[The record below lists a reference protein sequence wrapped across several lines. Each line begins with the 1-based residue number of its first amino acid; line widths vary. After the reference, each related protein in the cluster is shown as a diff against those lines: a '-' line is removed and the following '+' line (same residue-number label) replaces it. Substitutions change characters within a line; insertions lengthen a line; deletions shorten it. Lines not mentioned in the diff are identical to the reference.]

1 MAGQTT
7 WENPPKGVGRDFVVV
22 PNLVK
27 GLFYKSE
34 AESIFGGTIAG
45 GRKVKTVQIIG
56 QQGGMTI
63 DSGNESPVWQKDG
76 SQNAETRFTM
86 REPNKGMATY
96 GDAPVRVGSFAQYLH
111 DVVYARKVD
120 SPAYPIVGFESAENI
135 KRVVSDLVAA
145 EKENIISWRREEVD
159 FDAFRALFMG
169 LSRGILI
176 KSDGGRGEIL
186 PGVPAGVTEQIRSCW
201 NCFIQLPGN
210 TTFMTPQFNAVQHE
224 AALAAALTPLLT
236 NNSIDT
242 AFTYASHVRLS
253 SLVDKLLMAPVKI
266 GGQTYRAV
274 ALIDE
279 RNVYRL
285 TTAGETMSNLF
296 AQATARADENKAIY
310 HRGKFVLDNIL
321 YLPCRQMQ
329 MFAPRIEGSG
339 ASAKVV
345 YGPGMNV
352 DPRAASFTNTSPI
365 AMTAVLSAGALLRS
379 VRSAVEWTEELG
391 KHGKGAE
398 YCIHY
403 HDGWKRKEWTAK
415 DGRETILNDS
425 SFIMFNH
432 DEGILSARS

>member
-7 WENPPKGVGRDFVVV
+7 WNNPPKGTGRDFVVT

-27 GLFYKSE
+27 GLYYLSE

-56 QQGGMTI
+56 QQGGMSI
-63 DSGNESPVWQKDG
+63 DVGNESPVWQKDG

-86 REPNKGMATY
+86 REGNKGMATY
-96 GDAPVRVGSFAQYLH
+96 GDAPVRVGEFARYLH
-111 DVVYARKVD
+111 DVVYTRKVD

-169 LSRGILI
+169 LSRGIFI
-176 KSDGGRGEIL
+176 KSDGGRGEVL
-186 PGVPAGVTEQIRSCW
+186 PGTPDGVTEQIRSCW
-201 NCFIQLPGN
+201 NCFVQLPGN
-210 TTFMTPQFNAVQHE
+210 SAFMTPLFNAVQHE
-224 AALAAALTPLLT
+224 AALAALLTALWT
-236 NNSIDT
+236 NNSVDT
-242 AFTYASHVRLS
+242 AFTWASTIRLS
-253 SLVDKLLMAPVKI
+253 ALVDELMMAPVKI

-279 RNVYRL
+279 RNMYRL
-285 TTAGETMSNLF
+285 TTAGEQANQLF
-296 AQATARADENKAIY
+296 AQATTRADDNKAIY
-310 HRGKFVLDNIL
+310 HRGKFVLNDIL

-329 MFAPRIEGSG
+329 MFAPRVEGSG
-339 ASAKVV
+339 ASAKVI

-352 DPRAASFTNTSPI
+352 DPRLNSFKNESPI

-379 VRSAVEWTEELG
+379 VRSAVEWTEETG

-403 HDGWKRKEWTAK
+403 HDGWKRKEWVAK
-415 DGRETILNDS
+415 DGRDKILNNS
-425 SFIMFNH
+425 SFVMFNH
-432 DEGILSARS
+432 DEGILSPRT